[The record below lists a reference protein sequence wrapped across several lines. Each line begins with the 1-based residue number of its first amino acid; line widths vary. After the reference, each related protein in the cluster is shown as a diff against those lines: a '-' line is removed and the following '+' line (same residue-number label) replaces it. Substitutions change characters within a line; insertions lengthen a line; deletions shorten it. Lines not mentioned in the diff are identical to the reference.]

1 MQSGRYRSDN
11 RSTRPRVDFAGAGF
25 YTRFWQGLG
34 SRAQM
39 KTVVV
44 GGHSRNIGKT
54 SVMASVIR
62 ALPFLDWTAVK
73 ITQYGH
79 GICSRDGEP
88 CGCAPEAHPFAL
100 AEEKDARGR
109 GDTCRF
115 LAAGARRALWV
126 RVRQGQLATAFPS
139 LARALRGA
147 EYAIIESNSILE
159 FLEPDLYLVVLDPA
173 RRDFKDSTRRF
184 FIRADALV
192 AIEPLRRAR
201 AWPGLDSAVFEGKPV
216 FQVSRRD
223 YFSPDLCRFVCDK
236 LCVAQRA
243 IHPARGA

>member
-1 MQSGRYRSDN
+1 
-11 RSTRPRVDFAGAGF
+11 
-25 YTRFWQGLG
+25 
-34 SRAQM
+34 M

-54 SVMASVIR
+54 SVMAGVIR
-62 ALPFLDWTAVK
+62 ALPFLDWTGVK

-79 GICSRDGEP
+79 GVCSHDGEP
-88 CGCAPEAHPFAL
+88 CGCAPDEHPFAL
-100 AEEKDARGR
+100 TEETDARGR

-115 LAAGARRALWV
+115 LAAGARRALWL

-139 LARALRGA
+139 LAEALRGA
-147 EYAIIESNSILE
+147 EHAIIESNSILE

-184 FIRADALV
+184 FNRADALV
-192 AIEPLRRAR
+192 AVEPLRGGR
-201 AWPGLDSAVFEGKPV
+201 AWPALDASLLEGKPL

-223 YFSPDLCRFVCDK
+223 YFSRELCRLVCRK
-236 LCVAQRA
+236 LGVAERA
-243 IHPARGA
+243 IHPQQGD